1 MVTPS
6 RTWGWLYFAIG
17 AIGSLVWAAW
27 TDASSSLSTQA
38 GLWLSSGLFM
48 LLAAFVLE
56 PWYSGSGTTVTN
68 SLLVIVGVVAANPGA
83 FRSWWYL
90 LLGVAVLAFAM
101 MAAAALLD
109 SRIGSPARRQLE
121 RAGRSLGSWRVLPFG
136 LMILS
141 LVTFNEPGSDE
152 WSIGAAIAVY
162 SFGVSR
168 FRPENLVWPTRKT
181 SAVQL
186 PGILAPPS
194 EAVLI
199 GGHEQG
205 LSLNIGDRLL
215 LRTAAGDTEA
225 LVVAPVVADGLAS
238 WQIFAPDLRSIL
250 RNRGHIDGD
259 RVTFTVELASEPAA
273 ELAPWVDALADED
286 AELLGVTAEGSGI
299 ADVQVDVTPGVSID
313 VGDLFCT
320 YRAGRRVFWQV
331 SDAAVVANTWPEG
344 RHRTIRV
351 AAGQL
356 GAWDPTRCRFE
367 RSTAAPSV
375 GELAIR
381 SPTASEAEALLPTG
395 AHVRIGSI
403 PGSHYPVAVDPA
415 LLGRHHAAILGVTGT
430 GKTHLSF
437 ALVDALG
444 SCGTRVL
451 CGDLTGQ
458 YADRYPSAPTVRYS
472 DVDDFLGDETKGPIG
487 VCDFTT
493 SSASPVTQASMLIQ
507 KIYGHVKGLPR
518 LDPDQPARFVVV
530 LEEAHNFIPEAFVIN
545 DWDLK
550 AEAQATS
557 KVFMEARK
565 FGLGFIVITQ
575 RTAMITKSALSQC
588 GSLFVFQTVDQTGQ
602 DYLEGLCGRARVK
615 SLPLLPDRT
624 ALALGRAVSADSAL
638 LMAVDQ
644 ATTVIT

>member
-1 MVTPS
+1 
-6 RTWGWLYFAIG
+6 
-17 AIGSLVWAAW
+17 
-27 TDASSSLSTQA
+27 
-38 GLWLSSGLFM
+38 
-48 LLAAFVLE
+48 
-56 PWYSGSGTTVTN
+56 
-68 SLLVIVGVVAANPGA
+68 
-83 FRSWWYL
+83 
-90 LLGVAVLAFAM
+90 M
-101 MAAAALLD
+101 MAASALLEP
-109 SRIGSPARRQLE
+109 RIGAGTKRQLE

-141 LVTFNEPGSDE
+141 LITFNEPGSDE

-162 SFGVSR
+162 SFAISR
-168 FRPENLVWPTRKT
+168 FRPENLVRLVGKK
-181 SAVQL
+181 SSIQL
-186 PGILAPPS
+186 PVLLAPPS

-199 GGHEQG
+199 GGQDQG
-205 LSLNIGDRLL
+205 LSVDVGDPLL
-215 LRTAAGDTEA
+215 IRTAAGDTEA

-250 RNRGHIDGD
+250 TTAWHVNGD
-259 RVTFTVELASEPAA
+259 RVTFEVEPAEHPA
-273 ELAPWVDALADED
+273 VALAPWADALADED
-286 AELLGVTAEGSGI
+286 AELLGVTVEGSGI

-320 YRAGRRVFWQV
+320 YRSGRRVFWQV
-331 SDAAVVANTWPEG
+331 SDAAVAASTWPEG
-344 RHRTIRV
+344 RHRSVRV

-356 GAWDPTRCRFE
+356 GAWDPVRCRFE

-381 SPTASEAEALLPTG
+381 SPTASESDALMPTG
-395 AHVRIGSI
+395 AYVRIGSI
-403 PGSHYPVAVDPA
+403 PGSHYPVAVEPA

-458 YADRYPSAPTVRYS
+458 YADRYPSAPTVGYS
-472 DVDDFLGDETKGPIG
+472 DVDDFLNDPTNGSIG

-493 SSASPVTQASMLIQ
+493 SAVSPVTQASKLIQ
-507 KIYGHVKGLPR
+507 KIYDHVKGLPR

-550 AEAQATS
+550 AEAQAIS

-565 FGLGFIVITQ
+565 FGLGFIVVTQ

-588 GSLFVFQTVDQTGQ
+588 GSLFVFQTVDQTGH

-624 ALALGRAVSADSAL
+624 ALALGRAVSSDSAL

-644 ATTVIT
+644 AATVIT